1 LTLCLVLMYFHK
13 RKHLRCCSLQ
23 LYSRMAIL
31 DKIKL
36 WIMNNIWPWVTLIAA
51 ALFFTKGD
59 KPIKSSVRGIRNNN
73 PGNLRKTGLTWQG
86 KVVPGTDPA
95 FEQFKTMAY
104 GIRAMLIDI
113 IGKHRRG
120 LDTIQEL
127 INVWAPP
134 IENDT
139 SGYINSVASR
149 TGISKNVIFS
159 PNKENFI
166 KIAKAMA
173 AVENGPDAL
182 LIPDKDWNEGWRLAT
197 SRADIKSYIK

>member
-1 LTLCLVLMYFHK
+1 MD
-13 RKHLRCCSLQ
+13 
-23 LYSRMAIL
+23 IL

-59 KPIKSSVRGIRNNN
+59 KKINSTVRGIRNNN

-127 INVWAPP
+127 ISVWAPP
-134 IENDT
+134 VENDT

-149 TGISKNVIFS
+149 TGIYKNVIFS
-159 PNKENFI
+159 PTKDNFL

-173 AVENGPDAL
+173 YIENGPDAL

>member
-1 LTLCLVLMYFHK
+1 MYFHK
-13 RKHLRCCSLQ
+13 RKHLRCCLLQ

-36 WIMNNIWPWVTLIAA
+36 WIVNNIWPWVTLIAA

-95 FEQFKTMAY
+95 FEQFKTMAF

-134 IENDT
+134 VENDT
-139 SGYINSVASR
+139 SGYINSVSSR

-159 PNKENFI
+159 PRKDNFI

-173 AVENGPDAL
+173 GVENGPDAL
-182 LIPDKDWNEGWRLAT
+182 LIPEKDWNEGWRLAT

>member
-1 LTLCLVLMYFHK
+1 
-13 RKHLRCCSLQ
+13 
-23 LYSRMAIL
+23 MAIL

-36 WIMNNIWPWVTLIAA
+36 WIVNNIWPWITLISA

-73 PGNLRKTGLTWQG
+73 PGNLIKSALTWQG
-86 KVVPGTDPA
+86 KVVPGTDPV
-95 FEQFKTMAY
+95 FEQFKTMPY

-113 IGKHRRG
+113 IGKHKRG

-127 INVWAPP
+127 ITVWAPP
-134 IENDT
+134 FENDT
-139 SGYINSVASR
+139 AGYINSVSSR

-159 PNKENFI
+159 PTKDNFI

-173 AVENGPDAL
+173 GVENGPDVL
-182 LIPDKDWNEGWRLAT
+182 LIPEKDWNEGWRLAT

>member
-1 LTLCLVLMYFHK
+1 
-13 RKHLRCCSLQ
+13 
-23 LYSRMAIL
+23 MAIL

-73 PGNLRKTGLTWQG
+73 PGNLIKSALTWQG
-86 KVVPGTDPA
+86 KVVPGTDPV
-95 FEQFKTMAY
+95 FEQFKTMAF

-113 IGKHRRG
+113 IGKHKRG

-127 INVWAPP
+127 IYVWAPP
-134 IENDT
+134 FENDT
-139 SGYINSVASR
+139 EGYIKSVSSR
-149 TGISKNVIFS
+149 TGISKNVIYS
-159 PNKENFI
+159 PTKENFI
-166 KIAKAMA
+166 KIAKAMS

-182 LIPDKDWNEGWRLAT
+182 LIPEKDWNEGWRLAT
-197 SRADIKSYIK
+197 SRSDIKSYIK